1 MFKVM
6 CIRDSHKPNEIPSS
20 HWVKKG
26 QIYTVIEMNKMNQQ
40 NKLLGFKL
48 EEIDLTSFFPYIYF
62 SSDRFNNL
70 NQRVNF
76 DFYNF
81 EMHVCLLPTAA
92 LFLNC

>member
-6 CIRDSHKPNEIPSS
+6 CIRDSHKPNEIPNS
-20 HWVKKG
+20 HWIKKG

-62 SSDRFNNL
+62 SSDRF
-70 NQRVNF
+70 VP
-76 DFYNF
+76 F
-81 EMHVCLLPTAA
+81 EVQEDKIIEEIEVLEAE
-92 LFLNC
+92 